1 MDKQMYQIQYT
12 DNTYRMVDWTVEEFK
27 QICEDMIDEMKV
39 SIMTDGVF
47 SLVHIR
53 AIVLIPPMPIE
64 EKPEEDNEL
73 DDEWGFVDRE
83 TAEWL
88 KVQGIEVG
96 RKSK

>member
-1 MDKQMYQIQYT
+1 MYQIQYT
-12 DNTYRMVDWTVEEFK
+12 DNTYRMVDWTKQEFDFIGAGMVAGK
-27 QICEDMIDEMKV
+27 TTVVLD
-39 SIMTDGVF
+39 DGIF

-53 AIVLIPPMPIE
+53 AIVFIPPVVE
-64 EKPEEDNEL
+64 PEVPEGENEL

-88 KVQGIEVG
+88 KIQGIEVG

>member
-1 MDKQMYQIQYT
+1 MEKNMYQIQYT
-12 DNTYRMVDWTVEEFK
+12 DNTYRMVDWTKEEFK
-27 QICEDMIDEMKV
+27 QVGRDMENEDKV
-39 SIMTDGVF
+39 SILNDGIF

-53 AIVLIPPMPIE
+53 AIVFIPPVVE
-64 EKPEEDNEL
+64 PEIPEGENEL

-88 KVQGIEVG
+88 KIQGIEVG